1 MGIGTAVM
9 VVFDCDGVLVD
20 SEVLACRVEAELLRE
35 VGVPVTAQ
43 EVAAR
48 YVGLS
53 DAEMR
58 ALIEDEWDCVLPPTL
73 MNEKAERLAEVLEAE
88 LEAVDGIAEV
98 VAAVSVP
105 RCVASSSDPERIRRS
120 LELTG
125 LSRFFG
131 SHLFSASMVARG
143 KPAPDLFLLAA
154 QAMNS
159 PPNRSLVIEDST
171 HGVAAGVAAG
181 MTVIGFTA
189 GGHCTAGL
197 ADRLIQH
204 GAADVADTSEA
215 LLKLLADR
223 AVIH

>member
-1 MGIGTAVM
+1 VGSDTPVI

-35 VGVPVTAQ
+35 VGVAVTAQ

-58 ALIEDEWDCVLPPTL
+58 ALIEDEWDRVLPPTL
-73 MNEKAERLAEVLEAE
+73 MNDKAERLSEVLEAE

-98 VAAVSVP
+98 VAAVRVP

-154 QAMNS
+154 QEMHS
-159 PPNRSLVIEDST
+159 QPHRCLVIEDST

-189 GGHCTAGL
+189 GRHCTDGL

-215 LLKLLADR
+215 LLALLADR

>member
-1 MGIGTAVM
+1 M

-20 SEVLACRVEAELLRE
+20 SEVLAPR
-35 VGVPVTAQ
+35 
-43 EVAAR
+43 
-48 YVGLS
+48 
-53 DAEMR
+53 D
-58 ALIEDEWDCVLPPTL
+58 
-73 MNEKAERLAEVLEAE
+73 AE

-154 QAMNS
+154 QEMHS
-159 PPNRSLVIEDST
+159 QPHRCLVIEDST

-189 GGHCTAGL
+189 GRHCTAGL

-215 LLKLLADR
+215 LLALLADR